1 MDTYSQIKKHEAR
14 IAALETSGI
23 AGDEYPDDDR
33 LTELRF
39 DLDQALDRL
48 SRAEAR
54 CEEIAMIVANMEMG
68 MPGRHEEESE

>member
-1 MDTYSQIKKHEAR
+1 MDTYSQIKQHEAR

-23 AGDEYPDDDR
+23 VEDEYPGDDR

-48 SRAEAR
+48 SAVEAR
-54 CEEIAMIVANMEMG
+54 CDTIAAIVANME
-68 MPGRHEEESE
+68 PGLPGGNEEESE